1 MNKIISIK
9 MEKDKIVRKKYIN
22 DISNNNIQYN
32 NIQYNNIHDK
42 FNKNNQI
49 IFINNLYLNND
60 FREKKE
66 LVSLLNGKIN
76 NYKQQDTK
84 KKINNNDLI
93 NLNQLIEKLVISKL
107 LCFYC
112 KKKIYLFYL
121 NAREKLQWTL
131 DRIDNNKNHSNDNTI
146 ICCLDCNLKRRTRNK
161 DHFLFTKQLIINK
174 S

>member
-1 MNKIISIK
+1 MSKIISVK
-9 MEKDKIVRKKYIN
+9 LEKEKTLKKKYSNNILDLN
-22 DISNNNIQYN
+22 DISSENIL
-32 NIQYNNIHDK
+32 K
-42 FNKNNQI
+42 FNINNQNN
-49 IFINNLYLNND
+49 FINNLYLNND

-66 LVSLLNGKIN
+66 LISLLIAKIN
-76 NYKQQDTK
+76 NYKQQDIK

-93 NLNQLIEKLVISKL
+93 SLNQLIEKLVVSKL

-121 NAREKLQWTL
+121 NIREKLQWTL

-146 ICCLDCNLKRRTRNK
+146 ICCLDCNLKRRTKNK
-161 DHFLFTKQLIINK
+161 DDFLFTKQLIINK

>member
-1 MNKIISIK
+1 MSKIISIK
-9 MEKDKIVRKKYIN
+9 LEKEKTLKKKYSNNILDLN
-22 DISNNNIQYN
+22 DISSENIL
-32 NIQYNNIHDK
+32 K
-42 FNKNNQI
+42 FNINNQNN
-49 IFINNLYLNND
+49 FINNLYLNND

-66 LVSLLNGKIN
+66 LISLLNAKIN
-76 NYKQQDTK
+76 NYKQQDIK

-93 NLNQLIEKLVISKL
+93 SLNQLIEKLVISKL

-121 NAREKLQWTL
+121 NVREKLQWTL

-146 ICCLDCNLKRRTRNK
+146 ICCLDCNLKRRTKNK
-161 DHFLFTKQLIINK
+161 DDFLFTKQLIINK

>member
-1 MNKIISIK
+1 MSKIISVK
-9 MEKDKIVRKKYIN
+9 LEKEKTLKKKYSNNILDLN
-22 DISNNNIQYN
+22 DISSENIL
-32 NIQYNNIHDK
+32 K
-42 FNKNNQI
+42 FNINNQNN
-49 IFINNLYLNND
+49 FINNLYLNND

-66 LVSLLNGKIN
+66 LISLLIAKIN
-76 NYKQQDTK
+76 NYKQQDIK

-93 NLNQLIEKLVISKL
+93 SLNQLIEKLVVSKL

-121 NAREKLQWTL
+121 NVREKLQWTL

-146 ICCLDCNLKRRTRNK
+146 ICCLDCNLKRRTKNK
-161 DHFLFTKQLIINK
+161 DDFLFTKQLIINK

>member
-1 MNKIISIK
+1 MNKVISIK
-9 MEKDKIVRKKYIN
+9 LEKEKSLRKKYYN
-22 DISNNNIQYN
+22 DTLNLHDISGANIL
-32 NIQYNNIHDK
+32 K
-42 FNKNNQI
+42 FNLDNQNY
-49 IFINNLYLNND
+49 FINNLYLNND

-76 NYKQQDTK
+76 NYKQQDIK

-93 NLNQLIEKLVISKL
+93 KLNQLIEKLVISKL

-121 NAREKLQWTL
+121 NVREKLQWTL